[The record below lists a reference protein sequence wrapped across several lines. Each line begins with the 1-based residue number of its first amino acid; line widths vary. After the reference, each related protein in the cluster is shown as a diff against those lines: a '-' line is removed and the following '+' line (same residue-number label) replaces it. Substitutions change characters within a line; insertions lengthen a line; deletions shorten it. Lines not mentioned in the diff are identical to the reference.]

1 MLSCHRCHHI
11 FLGMECWCLKIWHLN
26 VDSLKWIKIS
36 RSLKVTVT
44 NSSELLAQKSVKP
57 EPGGQGGHWPP
68 QYLADQLTLFQLGEG
83 RLSPP
88 ISTGPPNVFHL
99 PASLEIYYSGKS
111 HLIRFLR
118 SCRGAPLKTSN
129 FLNQKRE
136 RDELISDDIPNQQ

>member
-1 MLSCHRCHHI
+1 M
-11 FLGMECWCLKIWHLN
+11 N

-88 ISTGPPNVFHL
+88 ISTGPLNNFHL
-99 PASLEIYYSGKS
+99 PASL
-111 HLIRFLR
+111 HLIITFMNSQEILNTLSSINDRAAGIP
-118 SCRGAPLKTSN
+118 RG
-129 FLNQKRE
+129 RE
-136 RDELISDDIPNQQ
+136 FQVKKKH